1 MEGEYGIKREEGQE
15 SGISEEKLKERL
27 DISKED
33 AEKMAIEKVE
43 RLGWDME
50 VYGWDYAMFY
60 HGENGVTEDNVLD
73 TGYIFQF
80 VRMVDEVPITYTSSY
95 GGALEDMDSTLSP
108 WSYERC
114 NVIVGEDGI
123 QKVEIFNP
131 YHVGDIQTE
140 HVKLMDFDSIVK
152 IYEQMME
159 VSNANVKE
167 QQEKRTYHIRKI
179 ALGYSRIYNPNADND
194 TGLLV
199 PVWDFFGG
207 FDFEAEGYSGKNSGE
222 FSTQSQMT
230 INAIDGTVIDREMGY

>member
-1 MEGEYGIKREEGQE
+1 
-15 SGISEEKLKERL
+15 
-27 DISKED
+27 
-33 AEKMAIEKVE
+33 
-43 RLGWDME
+43 
-50 VYGWDYAMFY
+50 
-60 HGENGVTEDNVLD
+60 
-73 TGYIFQF
+73 
-80 VRMVDEVPITYTSSY
+80 
-95 GGALEDMDSTLSP
+95 
-108 WSYERC
+108 
-114 NVIVGEDGI
+114 
-123 QKVEIFNP
+123 
-131 YHVGDIQTE
+131 
-140 HVKLMDFDSIVK
+140 
-152 IYEQMME
+152 MME